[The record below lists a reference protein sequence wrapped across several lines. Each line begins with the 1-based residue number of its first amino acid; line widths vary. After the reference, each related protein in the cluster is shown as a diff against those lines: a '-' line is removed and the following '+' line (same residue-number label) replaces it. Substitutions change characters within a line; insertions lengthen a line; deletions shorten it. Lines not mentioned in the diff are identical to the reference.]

1 MAAMTCI
8 GPVRKIAVVVLAAL
22 IAACGGKPVAVP
34 AAGVNLMQSVE
45 LKAGTGDGITA
56 GKTAVVNYTGWLYDA
71 SATDN
76 KGKQFDSSLKQGQPF
91 RFPVGAGQ
99 VIKGWDQ
106 GVAGMKVGES
116 RRLIIPAELAY
127 GESGAGGV
135 IPPGA
140 TLVFDIDLV
149 AIEGARR
156 RGGAPPCA
164 GRSAVPAGRRHRC
177 NSERLSTSRPEPK
190 KN

>member
-1 MAAMTCI
+1 MTCI
-8 GPVRKIAVVVLAAL
+8 GPLRKIALVVLAAL
-22 IAACGGKPVAVP
+22 IAACSGKPAAAP

-45 LKAGTGDGITA
+45 LRAGTGEGITA
-56 GKTAVVNYTGWLYDA
+56 GKLAVVNYTGWLYDA

-76 KGKQFDSSLKQGQPF
+76 KGKQFDSSLKVGRPF
-91 RFPVGAGQ
+91 RFPLGAGQ

-149 AIEGARR
+149 AIE
-156 RGGAPPCA
+156 
-164 GRSAVPAGRRHRC
+164 
-177 NSERLSTSRPEPK
+177 
-190 KN
+190 